1 MRRILL
7 VDRTSPHA
15 FDGRGQTYRRLL
27 QQSHLPHRQAPLLHV
42 PLRSARRT
50 RSWARR
56 GSLSR
61 SEHPQRLRSSAPCL
75 PLSLPVSS
83 APALS
88 PSPSSVLVFVCA
100 YALLWVNYAIF
111 VVPLTAYVVSLLAL
125 FGIPEPFVHPPPH
138 PQYPTRRPD
147 LAHARPHLLRM
158 GKDSPLSPA
167 ARCRAAGLLIR
178 E

>member
-61 SEHPQRLRSSAPCL
+61 SEHPQRLRSSAPWL

-88 PSPSSVLVFVCA
+88 PSPSSVLVFVRA
-100 YALLWVNYAIF
+100 YAPLWVNYAIF

-125 FGIPEPFVHPPPH
+125 FGIPEPFVIHHRILNTLLGGLISLMLDLIFFGWERIRLSRQQPDAE
-138 PQYPTRRPD
+138 PQ
-147 LAHARPHLLRM
+147 A
-158 GKDSPLSPA
+158 S
-167 ARCRAAGLLIR
+167 
-178 E
+178 